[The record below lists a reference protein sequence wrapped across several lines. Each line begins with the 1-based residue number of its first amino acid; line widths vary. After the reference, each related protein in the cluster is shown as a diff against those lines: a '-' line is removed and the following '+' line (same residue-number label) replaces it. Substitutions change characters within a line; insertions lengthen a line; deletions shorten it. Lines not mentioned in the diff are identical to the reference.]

1 MRTKETK
8 EAKEGRRKKRQK
20 STSMKTEIE
29 KGLWNERKLKQE
41 EREDQKNGLQFKTKK
56 SAQNII
62 VKRNFVSRTLET
74 VPKNMKEN
82 VKPSKTIFLYI

>member
-1 MRTKETK
+1 MERTEIET
-8 EAKEGRRKKRQK
+8 GRKRRQK
-20 STSMKTEIE
+20 S
-29 KGLWNERKLKQE
+29 
-41 EREDQKNGLQFKTKK
+41 GLQIKTKK

-82 VKPSKTIFLYI
+82 VEPFKTIFCIYKRRICSL

>member
-1 MRTKETK
+1 
-8 EAKEGRRKKRQK
+8 
-20 STSMKTEIE
+20 MKTEIE

-41 EREDQKNGLQFKTKK
+41 EREDKKSGLQIKTKK

-62 VKRNFVSRTLET
+62 VKRNFISRTLET

-82 VKPSKTIFLYI
+82 VEPSKTIFLYI